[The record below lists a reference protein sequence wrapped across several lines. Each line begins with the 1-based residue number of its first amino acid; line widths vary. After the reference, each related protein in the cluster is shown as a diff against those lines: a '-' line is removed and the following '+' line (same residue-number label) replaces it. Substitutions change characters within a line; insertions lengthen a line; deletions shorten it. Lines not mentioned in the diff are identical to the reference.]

1 MVILKIS
8 LGIFYLRI
16 VVSRW
21 QQVTVYAAVSIAT
34 IYGTYYFFAILFSCG
49 LPSKF
54 LANALQGNCNGTPE
68 VRFAVNMTAGIINA
82 VSDFILAILP
92 IALIRKACMPVPA
105 KISASLVLL
114 LGCLGSAISL
124 VRLAYIRGLTYNVDF
139 FEVGVNITLW
149 SIIEAGICITAASL
163 ATLRPLLRCCIN
175 TTRRTLTSGKSVT
188 EISLK
193 RQRHRSSVLSFQ
205 DQGPADRTDENWPLK
220 KLEPAFPNPR
230 ELDDMRTPTPGFS
243 DAGVTRKASLMHG
256 KIQWLESHVTEPV
269 PASTAAPKLA
279 PARPA
284 RPQWSSSEDHPA
296 YRQHQPTMSASN
308 FSYDPAQLVRTTSKL
323 AKKCKAARTPEGSG
337 DLAHLRV
344 NGQPRMQEVGVGAW
358 RVCDEKP
365 DRRGMSGRF

>member
-21 QQVTVYAAVSIAT
+21 QQVTIYAVVSIAA
-34 IYGTYYFFAILFSCG
+34 IYGTYYFFAILFTCG

-54 LANALQGNCNGTPE
+54 LTNAIQDNCVGTPE
-68 VRFAVNMTAGIINA
+68 MRFAVNMTAGIINA
-82 VSDFILAILP
+82 VSDFILATLP
-92 IALIRKACMPVPA
+92 IALIRKACMPLPA
-105 KISASLVLL
+105 KVSASLVLL

-175 TTRRTLTSGKSVT
+175 TTRRTLTSGHSVT

-193 RQRHRSSVLSFQ
+193 RQQHRSSLLSFQ
-205 DQGPADRTDENWPLK
+205 DQSPADNTAENWPLQK
-220 KLEPAFPNPR
+220 PESVFPNMR
-230 ELDDMRTPTPGFS
+230 ELEEMRTPTSSFS
-243 DAGVTRKASLMHG
+243 DVGVTRKASLMHG
-256 KIQWLESHVTEPV
+256 KLQWVESYVTEPA
-269 PASTAAPKLA
+269 PASSSAPKPA
-279 PARPA
+279 PDRPA

-337 DLAHLRV
+337 DLTHPRV

-365 DRRGMSGRF
+365 DRKGMSGRF